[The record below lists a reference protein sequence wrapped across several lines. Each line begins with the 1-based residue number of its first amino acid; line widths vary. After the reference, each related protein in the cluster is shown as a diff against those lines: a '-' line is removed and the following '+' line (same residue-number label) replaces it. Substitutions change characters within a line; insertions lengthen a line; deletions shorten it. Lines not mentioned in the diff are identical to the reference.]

1 MLHLISLDT
10 PLPCTEQLP
19 GNERGANLTFAAS
32 HHQEQAPPEAAWQAQ
47 DQQQQ
52 WRFGLSR
59 FGWGWCADRIR
70 RSPVLAPPPA
80 RMRLHAIH
88 RRRELQQ
95 ATRVQHP
102 PARPTGTSAPPSAL
116 STTSSPSSGNSP
128 TSQPSSAASSTP
140 DRPATT
146 FRAAWLPSPEVLLG
160 LVLLRVRGRA
170 LAWVSSFPA
179 GVEAPRHR
187 LSSRSGPEDR
197 ALTWTWNGTQFAA

>member
-70 RSPVLAPPPA
+70 RSPVVAPPPA

-128 TSQPSSAASSTP
+128 TSQPSSAASSTRQP
-140 DRPATT
+140 SGNYIPGGLTPVPGGLAGLGSTAGARQG
-146 FRAAWLPSPEVLLG
+146 FGVGQLLPGGGGS
-160 LVLLRVRGRA
+160 A
-170 LAWVSSFPA
+170 
-179 GVEAPRHR
+179 EA
-187 LSSRSGPEDR
+187 
-197 ALTWTWNGTQFAA
+197 

>member
-70 RSPVLAPPPA
+70 RSAVLAPPPA

-88 RRRELQQ
+88 RGRELQQ

-140 DRPATT
+140 TVRQLHSGRPGS
-146 FRAAWLPSPEVLLG
+146 RPRRSCWAWFYCGCEAGLWRGSAPS
-160 LVLLRVRGRA
+160 RRGWKRR
-170 LAWVSSFPA
+170 
-179 GVEAPRHR
+179 GI
-187 LSSRSGPEDR
+187 D
-197 ALTWTWNGTQFAA
+197 